1 MTFTT
6 QDIKRLRGDTLAC
19 EGLLHFNNAGASLMP
34 DSVFVA
40 QTAYQTLEQTIG
52 GYEAESLQAELIA
65 DFYPAIA
72 GLIGAS
78 PHDIAFMDSAT
89 RAWHQAVA
97 SIPFQAGDR
106 VLMHI
111 TEYEAN
117 YLTLLHL
124 KAQKG
129 IEIDF
134 ARSDESGQ
142 IDVDDLAAKITPRT
156 KLICLSHIPTYNG
169 VINPAAAVGKVAK
182 DAGVL
187 YLLDACQSVGQV
199 EIDVTEI
206 GCDMLCATG
215 RKYMRGPRGTGFL
228 YVSDRVIYDLTPPA
242 ADSHSALLTGEDSF
256 EFVESAKRFE
266 IYERSPA
273 GMIGLA
279 AAARYATDL
288 GLGRIRARVDD
299 IANTLR
305 AELSAIKGVT
315 VHDWGTAQS
324 GIVTFTKQGS
334 NKERLEPMD
343 MMHALRARRINM
355 FVSTPTQIDPNG
367 PEIAAPH
374 LARASVHYFNTKR
387 EISTFCEAVASL

>member
-1 MTFTT
+1 MANVGLSKAA
-6 QDIKRLRGDTLAC
+6 IAKLRAETPAC

-34 DSVFVA
+34 APVYAA
-40 QTAYQTLEQTIG
+40 QTAYQALEQEVG
-52 GYEAESLQAELIA
+52 GYEAESAQAELIT

-134 ARSDESGQ
+134 VQSDESGQ
-142 IDVDDLAAKITPRT
+142 IDVTDLAAKITPRT

-169 VINPAAAVGKVAK
+169 VINPAAEVGKIAR

-206 GCDMLCATG
+206 RCDMLCATG

-228 YVSDRVIYDLTPPA
+228 YVAPQVIYDLIPPA

-279 AAARYATDL
+279 AAARYASDI
-288 GLGRIRARVDD
+288 GVANIRVRVDN
-299 IANTLR
+299 IATTLR
-305 AELSAIKGVT
+305 RELSTIKGVD

-324 GIVTFTKQGS
+324 GIVTFTKQ
-334 NKERLEPMD
+334 NHEPMD
-343 MMHALRARRINM
+343 MMHALRERRINM
-355 FVSTPTQIDPNG
+355 FVSTPSQIDPNG
-367 PEIAAPH
+367 PAIAAPH

-387 EISTFCEAVASL
+387 EVSAFCEAVASL